1 MRAID
6 HEELH
11 GAEAIPPHIFTGR
24 ILNNSYK
31 IGPLIEQGAIAE
43 IYDCTEISPGDHFAI
58 KILLPQLARDPKIQA
73 VFLNEARTLGRLS
86 QPGLP
91 RYRTCATDPA
101 SGLTYIVTDLLG
113 LTLATH
119 LSAWQPRER
128 EILGFTTRL
137 ALALSAAH
145 ESGLV
150 HGHLSPDNIR
160 VPGGNLAHAIIVNF
174 GLSGYFD
181 SGSRL
186 PADIALD
193 GTYFAPEQ
201 LRALGGPAVI
211 GPCTD
216 VYSLALVVLAVASG
230 KSPDTMTRTNGV
242 PDL

>member
-1 MRAID
+1 MRALD

-11 GAEAIPPHIFTGR
+11 EAEAIPPHIFTGR

-43 IYDCTEISPGDHFAI
+43 IYDGTEISTGDHVAI
-58 KILLPQLARDPKIQA
+58 KILLPELARDVKIQS

-91 RYRTCATDPA
+91 RYRTCATDPLT
-101 SGLTYIVTDLLG
+101 GLTYMVTELFG
-113 LTLATH
+113 LTLSAH
-119 LSAWQPRER
+119 LSAWQPNEK
-128 EILGFTTRL
+128 EIFGFAARL
-137 ALALSAAH
+137 ANALSAAH

-160 VPGGNLAHAIIVNF
+160 VPGGKLAHAIIVNF

-186 PADIALD
+186 PADCLALD
-193 GTYFAPEQ
+193 ATYFAPEQ
-201 LRALGGPAVI
+201 LRALGER
-211 GPCTD
+211 
-216 VYSLALVVLAVASG
+216 S
-230 KSPDTMTRTNGV
+230 
-242 PDL
+242 